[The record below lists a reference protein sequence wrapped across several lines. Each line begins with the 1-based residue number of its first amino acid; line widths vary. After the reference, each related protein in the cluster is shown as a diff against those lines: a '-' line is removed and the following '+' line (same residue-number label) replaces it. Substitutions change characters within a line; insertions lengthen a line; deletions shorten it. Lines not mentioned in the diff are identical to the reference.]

1 MGASRWLGAGTRGAS
16 WREGW
21 TRRTDVSRRIRVT
34 GGYDTPPMVFSGDSD
49 GFSMAGCA
57 GDREH
62 SDVDRLNC
70 SGRLLEFKGSAR
82 ESTSSE

>member
-1 MGASRWLGAGTRGAS
+1 M
-16 WREGW
+16 
-21 TRRTDVSRRIRVT
+21 T